1 MANDQ
6 IIRDLEDMHV
16 LASAHARVSEAAVR
30 GVWAAV
36 DRLRAENERLS
47 AIVDRLRN
55 AELSQCGW
63 EADEDIVLLNRKPV
77 GCTIRKDH
85 KEFERWWPAVKR
97 ELLAEAIQEQSDE

>member
-36 DRLRAENERLS
+36 DRLRAENERLGG
-47 AIVDRLRN
+47 IVDKFMAACISFAEEDGTSSSSWSLSALR
-55 AELSQCGW
+55 
-63 EADEDIVLLNRKPV
+63 EA
-77 GCTIRKDH
+77 
-85 KEFERWWPAVKR
+85 
-97 ELLAEAIQEQSDE
+97 AEAAKENADG